1 MKGNNTYLEVGSS
14 FYDICMQKT
23 TLIVYP
29 TVSVNDWNS
38 NNEANPKIMSF
49 LYNRDTFVIG
59 SVIMPLQKTQF
70 YKLNSL
76 YLTPDVKFQMSI
88 PTGRT

>member
-1 MKGNNTYLEVGSS
+1 
-14 FYDICMQKT
+14 MQKT